1 MKQHQILAI
10 ETKQHADEG
19 TLIEHPSSVT
29 NNAVLFTNRSV
40 FDFNCNALIK
50 GDKNEIHKY
59 ITYVKND
66 NVSKLTDVST
76 KYGNLTSNCTHFVT
90 HRGYITDA
98 FTEEEKQFPIAFS
111 ILIHTEVKQAE
122 TLLRAIYR
130 PQNLYCI
137 HVDTKSSAAF
147 YEEILAIS
155 SCFDNV
161 FLSSQ
166 RFDVKWGTMS
176 VLEPE
181 IECMKDLW
189 NKSVSWKYFINLTG
203 QEIPLRTNLELV
215 KILKAYNGAVHIAAS
230 RGYVDYLLHDQR
242 AKDLLEWTRK
252 TDIPDETYFSTL
264 NANPHLNVPGS
275 YNGDLPGL
283 AESEMLFANKF
294 FLDFQPLARECLD
307 ELLNN
312 RTREEYLG
320 NLYFN
325 DSFYAQQDFVINQ
338 AGMICFRIMVNT
350 ERLSSAGPAPHNI
363 RPSKG
368 AVHIAAS
375 RGYVDYLLHDQRA
388 KDLLEWTRKTDIPD
402 ETYFSTLNSN
412 PHLNVP
418 GSYNGDLPGLAES
431 EMLFA
436 NKFFLDFQPLAR
448 ECLDELLNNRTREEH
463 LGNLYFND
471 SFYAQ
476 QDFVI
481 NQ

>member
-1 MKQHQILAI
+1 MKNYLVLLSLTIAAFMCIGIYFHIIQSTSTVKPVQQNVQNNHQFDLREVHLQQFVAIMKQHQILAI

-29 NNAVLFTNRSV
+29 NNAVLFTNKSV

-76 KYGNLTSNCTHFVT
+76 KYVNLTSNCTHFVT

-147 YEEILAIS
+147 YEEIHAIS

-203 QEIPLRTNLELV
+203 QEFPLRTNFELV
-215 KILKAYNGAVHIAAS
+215 KILKAYNGAN
-230 RGYVDYLLHDQR
+230 
-242 AKDLLEWTRK
+242 
-252 TDIPDETYFSTL
+252 DI
-264 NANPHLNVPGS
+264 
-275 YNGDLPGL
+275 
-283 AESEMLFANKF
+283 
-294 FLDFQPLARECLD
+294 
-307 ELLNN
+307 
-312 RTREEYLG
+312 
-320 NLYFN
+320 
-325 DSFYAQQDFVINQ
+325 YATVK
-338 AGMICFRIMVNT
+338 RVNT

-418 GSYNGDLPGLAES
+418 GSYNGSFVADLNTTQPSSFTRYKLWIFDGHEEHCQGQFVRNICIFGVGDLPGLAES

-448 ECLDELLNNRTREEH
+448 ECLDELLNNRTREEY

-481 NQ
+481 NQVRLS

>member
-1 MKQHQILAI
+1 M
-10 ETKQHADEG
+10 
-19 TLIEHPSSVT
+19 PS
-29 NNAVLFTNRSV
+29 
-40 FDFNCNALIK
+40 
-50 GDKNEIHKY
+50 
-59 ITYVKND
+59 ND
-66 NVSKLTDVST
+66 D

-215 KILKAYNGAVHIAAS
+215 KILKAYNGAN
-230 RGYVDYLLHDQR
+230 
-242 AKDLLEWTRK
+242 
-252 TDIPDETYFSTL
+252 DI
-264 NANPHLNVPGS
+264 
-275 YNGDLPGL
+275 
-283 AESEMLFANKF
+283 
-294 FLDFQPLARECLD
+294 
-307 ELLNN
+307 
-312 RTREEYLG
+312 
-320 NLYFN
+320 
-325 DSFYAQQDFVINQ
+325 YATVKW
-338 AGMICFRIMVNT
+338 VNT

-418 GSYNGDLPGLAES
+418 GSYNGSFVADLNATRPSSFTRYKLWIFDGHEEHCQGQFVRNICIFGVGDLPGLAES

-481 NQ
+481 NQVRLG